1 MADIKNFLVCVDGT
15 HDFFFENMT
24 PERYDRE
31 FRHGHVRRIADASK
45 FGPQNTLYVRGPT
58 TLGMQV
64 ASIFRACLGRVTE
77 FATGNPKSLIA
88 LHFCGYSR
96 GGAIALDLANE
107 LSHQSPVTAAEQT
120 RLNAAFD
127 NTVAV
132 MFQRARVALSGRSLV
147 KTLVLFDAV
156 DMDIDIDGMPI
167 SASIGKVA
175 HVRRSELWGSR
186 YGWGNVGT
194 TLAKGSPKRDGFLHD
209 IHCTHAAMGGLPGT
223 GDIPKP
229 LARALVKLP
238 SPPMD
243 WVEVELMFR
252 LGFNSPTT
260 QNGSQ
265 SGLFVNPLNGVMVD
279 NAGKTVLD
287 KQRKFAELAKLYP
300 QSNAVAQARAFAE
313 KQALEKKQ
321 LLKAGFTMSPPKTLL
336 TSSGWGGGTL
346 QTLLTAY
353 GNDGGAARGLAHGQ
367 LNKKIGGLKAL
378 GVCMMHQK
386 PAAELVS
393 TYRQADKWGSHK
405 ALKIVQEIMG
415 NEFPAAL

>member
-1 MADIKNFLVCVDGT
+1 MADVKNFLVCVDGT
-15 HDFFFENMT
+15 HDWFFENMD
-24 PERYDRE
+24 PKRYDRE
-31 FRHGHVRRIADASK
+31 FRHGHVRRISDASK
-45 FGPQNTLYVRGPT
+45 FGPLATLYVRGPT

-64 ASIFRACLGRVTE
+64 ASIFRACLDRIID
-77 FATGNPKSLIA
+77 FATGSPNSLIA

-107 LSHQSPVTAAEQT
+107 LAHQAPVTAQERA
-120 RLNAAFD
+120 RLNGAFD
-127 NTVAV
+127 LSVAAK
-132 MFQRARVALSGRSLV
+132 FQDARKVLRGRSLV
-147 KTLVLFDAV
+147 KTLILFDAV
-156 DMDIDIDGMPI
+156 DMDIEIDGGPI

-175 HVRRSELWGSR
+175 HVRRSKLWGSR

-194 TLAKGSPKRDGFLHD
+194 DLAEGSPDRGAYLRHV
-209 IHCTHAAMGGLPGT
+209 HCTHAAMGGLPGT

-252 LGFNSPTT
+252 LGFNSPT
-260 QNGSQ
+260 SQ
-265 SGLFVNPLNGVMVD
+265 DNQPGLFVNPLNGVMVD
-279 NAGKTVLD
+279 NAGKAVLD
-287 KQRKFAELAKLYP
+287 KQRKFAELAKQFP

-321 LLKAGFTMSPPKTLL
+321 LLKAGFTMTPPKTLL
-336 TSSGWGGGTL
+336 TSKGWGGGTL

-353 GNDGGAARGLAHGQ
+353 GDDDGAGRGLAHGQ

-378 GVCMMHQK
+378 GIHMMHQK
-386 PAAELVS
+386 AAAELVS

-405 ALKIVQEIMG
+405 ALTLVQEIMG
-415 NEFPAAL
+415 ADFPAAL